1 METINVGNR
10 VSNNYLLKLDKGY
23 LLIDTGYPERF
34 NSNSVW
40 ITLSWS
46 YVYGGAEKYASDS
59 RSWPW

>member
-40 ITLSWS
+40 ITLS
-46 YVYGGAEKYASDS
+46 
-59 RSWPW
+59 